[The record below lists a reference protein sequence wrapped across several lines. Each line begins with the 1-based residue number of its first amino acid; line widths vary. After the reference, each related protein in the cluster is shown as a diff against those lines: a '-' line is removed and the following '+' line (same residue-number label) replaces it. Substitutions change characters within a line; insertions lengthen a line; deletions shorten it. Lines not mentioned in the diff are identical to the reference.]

1 MALAVARKVV
11 AIVRS
16 FMVVGWF
23 GFWCWVLGVDLGGVK
38 ERFGSSRVGG
48 VRFAGSGIGVGGGG
62 RICSDELSPDE
73 LIERFSSASA
83 FSVFLKDLHSW
94 AHPGY

>member
-16 FMVVGWF
+16 FMVVG
-23 GFWCWVLGVDLGGVK
+23 CWVLAWEVSK
-38 ERFGSSRVGG
+38 RFGSSRVGG
-48 VRFAGSGIGVGGGG
+48 VRFAGSGIEVGGGAH
-62 RICSDELSPDE
+62 ICSDELSPDE

-94 AHPGY
+94 AHTSYQNRI